1 MSLVGPTFPAAT
13 DETRGLLM
21 TTTVAQTLG
30 ASDVLMS
37 AVFACGECHRV
48 RANAA
53 GNIAVKRVNDAGF
66 TAYACN
72 QGDYIDGRIIAVGGT
87 GSGSSAIAVV
97 FEI

>member
-21 TTTVAQTLG
+21 TTSVWLTIG
-30 ASDVLMS
+30 ASDIVMS

-48 RANAA
+48 RAGAA
-53 GNIAVKRVNDAGF
+53 GNIAIKRLNDSGF
-66 TAYACN
+66 TVYACN

-87 GSGSSAIAVV
+87 GNGSSAIAVV
-97 FEI
+97 LEV